1 MKYFKTIIT
10 FLSLNLLF
18 QVSSFAQDYKT
29 IVVKDESGNPV
40 TGAKVIIGEDAKPV
54 ITNERGEF
62 VIKVSGKVSV
72 LIQADGFESQI
83 VAYYPTSVIE
93 SVVLNKMPFH
103 MSEKDVVDVPF
114 GTLKKRQITGAIS
127 TLDPKEILLYDRQG
141 SVDGIINGRVPG
153 LFGSSLIRGIGEPMY
168 VVDGI
173 ARPIANLMNIN
184 DIEQISV
191 LKDQS
196 TAMLYGAQATD
207 GVVFITTK
215 RGEPLKKTIRFNAEQ
230 GASRPISYPEYLS
243 AADYMELYNEALD
256 NDGLTAKYTTD
267 QITNTR
273 NGADPIQFPDE
284 DYFNSTYLKDWAGY
298 NRINGEVSG
307 GNEIAQFFVDLGW
320 DRSNSLL
327 KIGEGADE
335 KTDRISMR
343 GNINYDITEKIRL
356 IYDGSVIFNLAKGP
370 RYTTTANDFWNL
382 ASTLHPDYY
391 PVLIPLNLLDDPAL
405 ARIAKPVN
413 DNYIFGGTSEFQTNI
428 YGELTKN
435 GNRSTTS
442 RLLEMTSGLE
452 FDLSSITEGLKAKA
466 YFSFDMYNLY
476 IEDILNSYAV
486 YNPVYDE
493 GAIESWNKYKTD
505 VKVASRTVSD
515 AYYYRRFGLFGTL
528 DYNKIVGDHE
538 INAVALA
545 YSDQYFVEAVL
556 QPAKH
561 LHFGIRTN
569 YMFRKKYVAELTGV
583 YAGSVKLFE
592 AQRWAF
598 SPGLGLG
605 WIMTEEDFMQN
616 ISLLDYLKIRAS
628 WALNHTDESL
638 NYKLGRDYYT
648 SGSNYSYSQGT
659 YSNTGRNLLVGN
671 PDLGWEKIM
680 NYNLGF
686 ESMLLDYKLGVE
698 GSYFY
703 NKYYDVITQRTN
715 SLPGFFGNLPY
726 ENFGSYVTQGI
737 ELGLNY
743 NINFGDLKASFGG
756 NLVYSIPKVLATNEL
771 NYEES
776 YRKITGKASDAM
788 FGLVALGLFK
798 DQAEINNYN
807 AVQTFGSVQ
816 PGDIK
821 YQDLNMDGK
830 IDDADQTIIGNS
842 WARIEI
848 GLNLKIE
855 YKAFELF
862 ALGTGQSGEERYFNN
877 AYYWVYGDRKYS
889 KVVLDR
895 WTTSTSSTAT
905 YPRLSSSSNANNFRN
920 STFWL
925 YETNWFT
932 LRTAQ
937 LTYTLPGRDFAGL
950 QEARFFLR
958 GSNLATI
965 SKTKDKT
972 QLNVGTQPQMRS
984 FSLGLSLLF

>member
-1 MKYFKTIIT
+1 MKYFKIIIT
-10 FLSLNLLF
+10 LLSLNLLF
-18 QVSSFAQDYKT
+18 GVSSFAQDFKT
-29 IVVKDESGNPV
+29 IVVKDESGNPLS
-40 TGAKVIIGEDAKPV
+40 GATVIIGEDGKPAL
-54 ITNERGEF
+54 TNEKGEF
-62 VIKVSGKVSV
+62 IIKAAGKVSV

-83 VAYYPTSVIE
+83 VAYYPASGME
-93 SVVLNKMPFH
+93 SVVLTKMPFH
-103 MSEKDVVDVPF
+103 MGKKDGVDIPF
-114 GTLKKRQITGAIS
+114 GILKKRQVTGAIT

-141 SVDGIINGRVPG
+141 SVNGIINGRVPG
-153 LFGSSLIRGIGEPMY
+153 LFGSSNIRGIGSPMY
-168 VVDGI
+168 VIDGI

-191 LKDQS
+191 LKDMS
-196 TAMLYGAQATD
+196 TALLYGSQATN
-207 GVVFITTK
+207 GIVFITTK
-215 RGEPLKKTIRFNAEQ
+215 RGEPMKKTIRFNAET
-230 GASRPISYPEYLS
+230 GADRPISYPEYLP
-243 AADYMELYNEALD
+243 AADYMELFNEALD
-256 NDGLTAKYTTD
+256 NDGLAAKYTPD
-267 QITNTR
+267 QISNTR
-273 NGADPIQFPDE
+273 SGTDPIQFPDE
-284 DYFNSTYLKDWAGY
+284 DYYNSTYLKDWAGY
-298 NRINGEVSG
+298 HSINGEVSG

-320 DRSNSLL
+320 DRSSSLL

-335 KTDRISMR
+335 KTDRLSMR
-343 GNINYDITEKIRL
+343 GNINYEITEAIKL
-356 IYDGSVIFNLAKGP
+356 IYDASVIFNIAKGP
-370 RYTTTANDFWNL
+370 RYTTTANDFWVL

-391 PVLIPLNLLDDPAL
+391 PVLIPLNLLNDPAL
-405 ARIAKPVN
+405 ARIAKPIN
-413 DNYIFGGTSEFQTNI
+413 ENYIFGGTSEFQTNI

-466 YFSFDMYNLY
+466 YFSFDMYNQY

-486 YNPVYDE
+486 YNPVYDV
-493 GAIESWNKYKTD
+493 GSIESWDKYKTD

-528 DYNKIVGDHE
+528 DYNRTFGEHE

-561 LHFGIRTN
+561 LHFGVRTN
-569 YMFRKKYVAELTGV
+569 YMFRKKYIAELTGV

-616 ISLLDYLKIRAS
+616 VSLLDYLKVRAS
-628 WALNHTDESL
+628 WALNHTDESV

-648 SGSNYSYSQGT
+648 SGSTFSYSQGT
-659 YSNTGRNLLVGN
+659 YSNPGRNLLVGN
-671 PDLGWEKIM
+671 PDLGWEKIL
-680 NYNLGF
+680 NYSLGF
-686 ESMLLDYKLGVE
+686 ESMLFDYKLGVE

-703 NKYYDVITQRTN
+703 NKYYDAITRRTN
-715 SLPGFFGNLPY
+715 ALPGFFGNLPY
-726 ENFGSYVTQGI
+726 ENYGSYETKGV
-737 ELGLNY
+737 ELGINY
-743 NINFGDLKASFGG
+743 NTSFGDLAVSIGG
-756 NLVYSIPKVLATNEL
+756 NLVYSVPKVLATNEL
-771 NYEES
+771 NYEEP
-776 YRKITGKASDAM
+776 YRKITGKATDAI
-788 FGLVALGLFK
+788 FGLVALGLFEN
-798 DQAEINNYN
+798 QAEIQNYN

-830 IDDADQTIIGNS
+830 IDDTDQTIIGNS
-842 WARIEI
+842 RARMEI
-848 GLNLKIE
+848 GLNLKLK

-862 ALGTGQSGEERYFNN
+862 ALGTGQNGEESFFNN
-877 AYYWVYGDRKYS
+877 SYYWVYGDRKYS

-895 WTTSTSSTAT
+895 WTQGTASTAT

-925 YETNWFT
+925 YETNWFN
-932 LRTAQ
+932 LRLAQ
-937 LTYTLPGRDFAGL
+937 LTYSLPGRDFAGL
-950 QEARFFLR
+950 HEARFFLR
-958 GSNLATI
+958 GTNLAMI
-965 SKTKDKT
+965 SKTKDKM
-972 QLNVGTQPQMRS
+972 QLNVGSEPQMRS
-984 FSLGLSLLF
+984 FSIGLSLLF